1 MPTKDK
7 RVDAYIAKAQPFAQP
22 IMKHIRGLVHKAC
35 PDVEEKIKWGFPNF
49 DYNGIMCNM
58 AAFKEHCAFGF
69 WKQKLMKDTHKVFKP
84 RDNMGHLGRI
94 TSPKDLPSDKIMIEY
109 IKEAALLNKEGIK
122 VPKPKKKPIDSK
134 ALVVPDYFK
143 KALAKNAK
151 ANKVF
156 EEFSPGKRKEYI
168 DWLTE
173 AKTEETRNSRMVL
186 AVEWISEGKIRNW
199 KYVKK

>member
-7 RVDAYIAKAQPFAQP
+7 KVDAYIAKAQPFAQP
-22 IMKHIRGLVHKAC
+22 ILKHIRELVHKAC
-35 PDVEEKIKWGFPNF
+35 PGVEEKIKWSFPVF

-58 AAFKEHCAFGF
+58 AGFKEHCSFGF
-69 WKQKLMKDTHKVFKP
+69 WKQKLMKDPNKIFGIKES
-84 RDNMGHLGRI
+84 MGNLGKI
-94 TSPKDLPSDKIMIEY
+94 TSLKDLPSDKIMLAY
-109 IKEAALLNKEGIK
+109 IKEAASLNKEGVKLPPRVKK
-122 VPKPKKKPIDSK
+122 VLDGKS
-134 ALVVPDYFK
+134 LVVPDYFK
-143 KALAKNAK
+143 KALSKNAK

-156 EEFSPGKRKEYI
+156 EAFSPSQKKEYI
-168 DWLTE
+168 DWLTD

>member
-7 RVDAYIAKAQPFAQP
+7 KVDAYIAKAQPFAQP
-22 IMKHIRGLVHKAC
+22 ILKHIRGLVHKAC

-58 AAFKEHCAFGF
+58 ASFKAHCAFGF
-69 WKQKLMKDTHKVFKP
+69 WKQKLMKDPHKIF
-84 RDNMGHLGRI
+84 DDTQAMGHLGKI
-94 TSPKDLPSDKIMIEY
+94 TSIKDLPSDKIMLAYIE
-109 IKEAALLNKEGIK
+109 EAASLNKEGIK
-122 VPKPKKKPIDSK
+122 LPPRVKKVLDGKS
-134 ALVVPDYFK
+134 LVVPDYFK
-143 KALAKNAK
+143 KALTKNAK
-151 ANKVF
+151 ASKVF
-156 EEFSPGKRKEYI
+156 EAFSPSQKKEYI
-168 DWLTE
+168 DWLTD

>member
-7 RVDAYIAKAQPFAQP
+7 KVDAYIAKAQPFAKP
-22 IMKHIRGLVHKAC
+22 ILNHIRGLVHKAC
-35 PDVEEKIKWGFPNF
+35 PDVEEKIKWSFPVF

-69 WKQKLMKDTHKVFKP
+69 WKQKLMKDPNKIFGIKES
-84 RDNMGHLGRI
+84 MGNLGKI
-94 TSPKDLPSDKIMIEY
+94 TSLKDLPSDKIVLAY
-109 IKEAALLNKEGIK
+109 IKEAALLNKEGVKLPPRAKK
-122 VPKPKKKPIDSK
+122 VLDSK
-134 ALVVPDYFK
+134 SLIVPDYFK
-143 KALAKNAK
+143 KALSKNSK
-151 ANKVF
+151 AFKVF
-156 EEFSPGKRKEYI
+156 EAFSPSQKKEYI
-168 DWLTE
+168 DWLTD